1 MKTVPEFAVVGHPNE
16 GKSSVLSTLAEDDS
30 VRISPMP
37 GETRECQ
44 SFPVSVD
51 GKEIIRFIDTPGF
64 QNPQKTLRWM
74 QEYQGS
80 DASLIQEFI
89 NAHQGD
95 PDFHDDCS
103 LLEPLLRGAG
113 IIFVVDGSRPLRN
126 MDRAEMEILRLTG
139 CPRMAIINCKDEETD
154 WLLKWQQEFRKHF
167 NLIRIF
173 NSCRATYGERI
184 ALLESLKSIDQDLQ
198 PVLDQVVSAF
208 KQDWQERNR
217 QVTELVLSFLEQ
229 GLRYSRSLSLK
240 PGSDEAAVKSSLH
253 KEYEEYLRTLE
264 KKCQKQMRA
273 LYKHNIFNVELP
285 SQSIL
290 QEDLFSGKT
299 WEFLGLNS
307 SQLIMAGAISGAAVG
322 AGVDIAAAGMSFG
335 IFSTIGGLVGAAGT
349 AIKGREFLNG
359 RQLLGMHLD
368 NQQLRVGPVKNIQLL
383 FVLLDRQFLFYSHI
397 VNWAH
402 GRRDYASHNLAMA
415 NQMKK
420 IGFTGDWNRGERK
433 VVENYW
439 RVLQKNELSGADELR
454 DAMGKLIR
462 KTLREISLGENW
474 YSAALGS
481 SAISDRK

>member
-1 MKTVPEFAVVGHPNE
+1 MRTVPEFAVVGHPNE

-51 GKEIIRFIDTPGF
+51 GHEIIRFIDTPGF

-74 QEYQGS
+74 QEYQGA
-80 DASLIQEFI
+80 DEHLLQAFI
-89 NAHQGD
+89 DAHQEN

-103 LLEPLLRGAG
+103 LLQPLLRGAG

-154 WLLKWQQEFRKHF
+154 WLPKWQQEFRKHF
-167 NLIRIF
+167 NSIRIF
-173 NSCRATYGERI
+173 NSCKATYGERI

-198 PVLDQVVSAF
+198 PVLDQVVTAF
-208 KQDWQERNR
+208 KRDWQERNR
-217 QVTELVLSFLEQ
+217 QVTELLLTFLEQ
-229 GLRYSRSLSLK
+229 GLRYSRSFALK
-240 PGSDEAAVKSSLH
+240 SGTDETAVKNKLH
-253 KEYEEYLRTLE
+253 KEYEEYLRSLE
-264 KKCQKQMRA
+264 KKCQKQIRA

-285 SQSIL
+285 DQSIL

-307 SQLIMAGAISGAAVG
+307 SQLIMAGAVSGAAVG

-349 AIKGREFLNG
+349 AIKGREFLSG
-359 RQLLGMHLD
+359 RELLGMRLD

-383 FVLLDRQFLFYSHI
+383 FILLDRQFLFYSHI

-402 GRRDYASHNLAMA
+402 GRRDYNNPASDMSNSL
-415 NQMKK
+415 QK
-420 IGFTGDWNRGERK
+420 IGLTGTWSRAERK
-433 VVENYW
+433 VTEKFW
-439 RVLQKNELSGADELR
+439 GTLQGIESSATDEQR
-454 DAMGKLIR
+454 DTMGQLIR
-462 KTLREISLGENW
+462 KTLREISL
-474 YSAALGS
+474 
-481 SAISDRK
+481 R